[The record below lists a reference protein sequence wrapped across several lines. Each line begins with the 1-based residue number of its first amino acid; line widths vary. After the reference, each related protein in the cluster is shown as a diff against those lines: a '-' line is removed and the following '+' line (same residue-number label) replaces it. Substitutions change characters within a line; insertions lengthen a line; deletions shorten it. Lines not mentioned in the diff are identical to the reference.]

1 MEASHYALV
10 QGWRETRS
18 TLAAWNDRPGP
29 VLRTWVRASLGVAV
43 ALLAAVWFI
52 ATLSEPAVNSV
63 TPISR
68 DAVGSWG
75 DVAHV
80 VVRNS
85 LVLALHAMACVAGFI
100 ARSSLPLQLEDKR
113 GVWRVV
119 HERAGSIAVACVAG
133 AITFSLS
140 AQAYLLGTNAGT
152 LAARLRMSPGLL
164 LLALSPHALPELT
177 VLFLPLA
184 AWLIASRRHQW
195 NQLMAATGVTVVL
208 ALPVLVMAAL
218 IEVFVSPRLVSALA
232 P

>member
-29 VLRTWVRASLGVAV
+29 VVRTWVGASVFVAL

-52 ATLSEPAVNSV
+52 ATLSEPSLRSV

-68 DAVGSWG
+68 DTVGTWG
-75 DVAHV
+75 DVGNV
-80 VVRNS
+80 LLRNS

-113 GVWRVV
+113 GLWRLV
-119 HERAGSIAVACVAG
+119 HERAGSIAVACVG
-133 AITFSLS
+133 VAIAFSLS

-164 LLALSPHALPELT
+164 LLALAPHALLELT
-177 VLFLPLA
+177 ALFLPLA
-184 AWLIASRRHQW
+184 AWLVASRRHEY
-195 NQLMAATGVTVVL
+195 NQLMAATAVTVAL
-208 ALPVLVMAAL
+208 AVPVLVVAAL
-218 IEVFVSPRLVSALA
+218 IEVFVSPRVVSGLA